1 MAAAVVVAGLC
12 VPAGAGA
19 ALGITVS
26 GVPERLIAGDE
37 AVLTARVTNLGAADV
52 TDMRVIFN
60 PQWDPFESD
69 PPKLAGL
76 GCDDSLTPPTLNCS
90 RSGIWPLN
98 AFSDVTATATLP
110 GTGTIEIQ
118 VGANA
123 EETSSGLPVYSPTVV
138 FKRTYEPK
146 ADTKLELS
154 ATPTQPRPNDPVT
167 VRAVA
172 TNTRAE
178 GIAYGTSVKF
188 SIPAGVEILDKP
200 ADCTGTALN
209 ISCPVGD
216 LAPQTSREKLI
227 TVRSAT
233 EGSFAI
239 LSSVTWARPD
249 PTPIDTQAQINV
261 TVVTPP
267 PDPEP
272 VPKTTTPPKPVT
284 AKPGTI
290 AQGLPLSG
298 RCVRSRRISFVLRS
312 IRAFDP
318 VRAVIRITGR
328 KRALIVK
335 GGRALE
341 PISIT
346 LPKRRGRVLLRL
358 EVTYDSGRT
367 YKASRA
373 FRRC

>member
-1 MAAAVVVAGLC
+1 MAGLS
-12 VPAGAGA
+12 VPAGASA
-19 ALGITVS
+19 ELAITVS
-26 GVPERLIAGDE
+26 GVPEQLIEGDQ
-37 AVLTARVTNLGAADV
+37 AVLTARVTNLGPADV
-52 TDMRVIFN
+52 TDMRVLFN
-60 PQWDPFESD
+60 PQWDPSESD
-69 PPKLAGL
+69 APTLAGL
-76 GCDDSLTPPTLNCS
+76 GCDDSIARPLLTCS
-90 RSGIWPLN
+90 RSGIWVPG

-110 GTGTIEIQ
+110 GVGPIEIQ
-118 VGANA
+118 VHANA
-123 EETSSGLPVYSPTVV
+123 EDTSSGLPVYSPPVV
-138 FKRTYEPK
+138 WKRTYEPK
-146 ADTKLELS
+146 ADTKLELT
-154 ATPTQPRPNDPVT
+154 ATPTQPRPNDPVS

-172 TNTRAE
+172 SNTRAQ
-178 GIAYGTSVKF
+178 GVAYATSVRF

-249 PTPIDTQAQINV
+249 TTPIDTQAQVNV

-272 VPKTTTPPKPVT
+272 TPKSTPPPKPVN
-284 AKPGTI
+284 AKPGTL

-298 RCVRSRRISFVLRS
+298 RCMRKRRISFVLRS

-335 GGRALE
+335 GRRALE
-341 PISIT
+341 PISIG

-358 EVTYDSGRT
+358 EVKYDSGRT
-367 YKASRA
+367 YKTSRA
-373 FRRC
+373 FKRC

>member
-1 MAAAVVVAGLC
+1 M
-12 VPAGAGA
+12 
-19 ALGITVS
+19 TVS
-26 GVPERLIAGDE
+26 GSPSKLIVGD
-37 AVLTARVTNLGAADV
+37 VLTLTTKVTNSSGGVADDV
-52 TDMRVIFN
+52 WTHYTPNGD
-60 PQWDPFESD
+60 DPFD
-69 PPKLAGL
+69 PPTVSAVSPGFCIPF
-76 GCDDSLTPPTLNCS
+76 GPSLNCQLGS
-90 RSGIWPLN
+90 LANGALFEHVVNVS
-98 AFSDVTATATLP
+98 LP
-110 GTGTIEIQ
+110 AGGYLRVD
-118 VGANA
+118 VGADA
-123 EETSSGLPVYSPTVV
+123 EGGLSAPQRMWETTI
-138 FKRTYEPK
+138 EPK
-146 ADTKLELS
+146 ADTKVEIS
-154 ATPTQPRPNDPVT
+154 ATPTQPRPNDNVS

-172 TNTRAE
+172 TNTTAD
-178 GIAYGTSVKF
+178 GIAYGTSIRF
-188 SIPAGVEILDKP
+188 SIPAGVEVLDRP
-200 ADCTGTALN
+200 PDCTGTAL
-209 ISCPVGD
+209 SLTCPVGD
-216 LAPQTSREKLI
+216 LAPQTSRDKII

-249 PTPIDTQAQINV
+249 TTPIDTQAQVNV
-261 TVVTPP
+261 SVVAPVEEPAPTPKP
-267 PDPEP
+267 
-272 VPKTTTPPKPVT
+272 TTPPKPIA

-298 RCVRSRRISFVLRS
+298 RCVRARRISFVLRS

-318 VRAVIRITGR
+318 VRAVIRVTGR

-335 GGRALE
+335 GSRALN